1 MLVKS
6 VWAIVYIHVLGVIV
20 YLRKMNDKQ
29 IFERNVFERFIK
41 IYRDLPS
48 GTVFKS
54 ESPDFLIKSAGE
66 TIGIEITKIVNE
78 KNPGEK
84 FSPVERNSLEQ
95 KISKEAENVFKNRH
109 NIPLHVNFAF
119 HDSIN
124 VNGDKIKALGVQL
137 ASLVAKEIS
146 SRPLSEYYH
155 LDIERGLP
163 KELMHMSIAYF
174 PNVTQSIWYSAKGQ
188 FLPNL
193 KKEQILK
200 VIKNK
205 ESKIQEYKRKA
216 DYLILLLVE
225 GVIPESWFDGVET
238 IEQTELKSEFD
249 RILIFR
255 SLDNVIV
262 KLK

>member
-1 MLVKS
+1 MS
-6 VWAIVYIHVLGVIV
+6 
-20 YLRKMNDKQ
+20 DKE

-41 IYRDLPS
+41 IYTDLPS

-54 ESPDFLIKSAGE
+54 ESPDFLIKADRE
-66 TIGIEITKIVNE
+66 TVGIEITKIVNE
-78 KNPGEK
+78 KNPGDK
-84 FSPVERNSLEQ
+84 FSPAERNTVEQ
-95 KISKEAENVFKNRH
+95 KISKEAENLFKSQC

-119 HDSIN
+119 RDSIN
-124 VNGDKIKALGVQL
+124 VNGDKIKSLGVQL
-137 ASLVAKEIS
+137 ASLVAKEIA

-155 LDIERGLP
+155 LTVERGLP
-163 KELMHMSIAYF
+163 RELMHMSIAYF

-200 VIKNK
+200 SIKNK
-205 ESKIQEYKRKA
+205 ESKIPEYKLKA

-238 IEQTELKSEFD
+238 IEQTELNSDFD
-249 RILIFR
+249 RILIYR
-255 SLDNVIV
+255 SLYNEIV
-262 KLK
+262 RLK